1 MSLPISNMGTKNVP
15 TNYSGDI
22 VVSGIKDKAIPV
34 NEDQVRDIKSVDAL
48 TRAEMQGVKL
58 SPGDEQFIRTIDKA
72 IKAIEGPSTSFE
84 RSVHQK
90 TNTIVVKVMNKSTG
104 ELIREIPPE
113 KILDMVARF
122 MEMNGMVVDE
132 KV

>member
-1 MSLPISNMGTKNVP
+1 M
-15 TNYSGDI
+15 
-22 VVSGIKDKAIPV
+22 
-34 NEDQVRDIKSVDAL
+34 
-48 TRAEMQGVKL
+48 
-58 SPGDEQFIRTIDKA
+58 SPGDEQFIKSIDRA
-72 IKAIEGPSTSFE
+72 IKAMEGPATAFE
-84 RSVHQK
+84 RSVHQQ
-90 TNTIVVKVMNKSTG
+90 TNTIVVKVMNKDTG

>member
-1 MSLPISNMGTKNVP
+1 MSLPISNMSTKNVSA
-15 TNYSGDI
+15 NYSGDI
-22 VVSGIKDKAIPV
+22 AAVGGNKDKSAP
-34 NEDQVRDIKSVDAL
+34 EDQARDIKSVDAL
-48 TRAEMQGVKL
+48 TKAEMQGVKL